1 MMKDG
6 KAESAFDHRYSILE
20 RLTLKILQKIL
31 KMFQGWQFL
40 PQSFICMPQQE
51 ATSPEIIHSSNK
63 TNNAGSSRLIL
74 FFNSINH

>member
-1 MMKDG
+1 MKDG
-6 KAESAFDHRYSILE
+6 KAGSAFDHRYSILE

-40 PQSFICMPQQE
+40 PQSFICMPQE
-51 ATSPEIIHSSNK
+51 ATSPNIFHSSNK
-63 TNNAGSSRLIL
+63 TNNAGSSRPIL